1 MKVRCLLARS
11 NVKSLSQM
19 GGVLLDGFLCSSL
32 QSSISLFIFFVV
44 RQLGFIFVT
53 VDTPDG
59 SKLLG
64 WMVTELLM

>member
-1 MKVRCLLARS
+1 MKVRCLLVRS

-19 GGVLLDGFLCSSL
+19 GGVLDGFLCFSL
-32 QSSISLFIFFVV
+32 QSSISLFIFFVG